1 MNSLPP
7 DRRSFLKRSA
17 AALTAT
23 TTTATALAANLAHP
37 GPVVAQQGGAEQ
49 RLRQLGIELP
59 EPQQPSATLVPAV
72 ISGNLLFVSGHGP
85 RGFTPSSGK
94 LGADMTAEQGAE
106 AARAAAINVLATV
119 RNALGSLDRVARV
132 VKILGMVNST
142 PDFTNQ
148 PRVVNGFSELMI
160 QVFGEENGKAARS
173 AVGMASLPAGWPVE
187 IEAIFEIRPA

>member
-7 DRRSFLKRSA
+7 DRRSFLMHSA
-17 AALTAT
+17 VAVT
-23 TTTATALAANLAHP
+23 TLGTSALAASVAHP
-37 GPVVAQQGGAEQ
+37 ASAVAHQGGPEQ

-72 ISGNLLFVSGHGP
+72 ITGNLLFVSGHGP
-85 RGFTPSSGK
+85 RGFSPQAGK
-94 LGADMTAEQGAE
+94 LGADMTVEQGAQ
-106 AARAAAINVLATV
+106 AARAAALNVLATV

-132 VKILGMVNST
+132 VKILGMVNSA

-148 PRVVNGFSELMI
+148 SRVVNGFSELMM
-160 QVFGEENGKAARS
+160 QVFGDEFGKAARS

-187 IEAIFEIRPA
+187 IEAIFEIRPS